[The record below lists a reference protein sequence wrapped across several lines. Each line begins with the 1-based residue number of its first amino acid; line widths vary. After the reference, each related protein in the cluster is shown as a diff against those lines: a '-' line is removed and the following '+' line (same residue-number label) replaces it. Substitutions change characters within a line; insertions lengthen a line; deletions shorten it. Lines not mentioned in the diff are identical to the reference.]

1 MPLVDPNAAFPQMTT
16 RIDRRFADLQ
26 REGRAALVTFTMAG
40 DPDTKTSLEIL
51 KALPKAG
58 ADVIE
63 LGMPFTDP
71 MADGPAIQ
79 AGGLRALNAG
89 QDMIKTLGMVRAF
102 RKDDDT
108 TPIVLM
114 GYYNP
119 IYIYGV
125 TKFLADAKS
134 AGVDGLIVVDL
145 PPEEDE
151 ELCLPALK
159 AGLNFIRLATP
170 TTDDKRLPAVLA
182 NTSGFVYYVSITG
195 ITGAAAPDAGKV
207 HAAVTRIKRHTKL
220 PVAVGFGVRTA
231 EAGARH
237 RRRRRGRGGRL
248 GAGQRGQGQ
257 PRQERQG
264 DGENGQGGGR
274 IGRGTG
280 QGRARRRSK
289 SAIRY
294 AGSPNIIRR

>member
-1 MPLVDPNAAFPQMTT
+1 MTT
-16 RIDRRFADLQ
+16 RIDRRFATLQ
-26 REGRAALVTFTMAG
+26 AEGRAALVTFLTAG
-40 DPDTKTSLEIL
+40 DPDAETSLAIL
-51 KALPKAG
+51 RALPAAG

-79 AGGLRALNAG
+79 MSSQRAIKAG
-89 QDMIKTLGMVRAF
+89 QTLARTLDIVGAF
-102 RKDDDT
+102 RRGDDA

-119 IYIYGV
+119 IYVYGV
-125 TKFLADAKS
+125 ERFLRDATS

-182 NTSGFVYYVSITG
+182 NTSGFVYYVSVTG
-195 ITGAAAPDAGKV
+195 ITGAAAPDPGKV
-207 HAAVTRIKRHTKL
+207 AGAVARIKRHTRL

-231 EAGARH
+231 EQAGAIAAGADGVVVGSALVSALKASLDASDKATAQTVTAVVDLVAELA
-237 RRRRRGRGGRL
+237 RGVRG
-248 GAGQRGQGQ
+248 A
-257 PRQERQG
+257 
-264 DGENGQGGGR
+264 
-274 IGRGTG
+274 
-280 QGRARRRSK
+280 RADK
-289 SAIRY
+289 
-294 AGSPNIIRR
+294 